1 MIAWHCH
8 FFSWALFIFVFK
20 AKAKTALGHLD
31 DTLQGSAEFK
41 NGTDGYAG
49 RRSNIAMKTLAVI
62 CFSNLK
68 LLSTVPIC

>member
-49 RRSNIAMKTLAVI
+49 RRSNDTLR
-62 CFSNLK
+62 
-68 LLSTVPIC
+68 

>member
-1 MIAWHCH
+1 MHGTVI
-8 FFSWALFIFVFK
+8 FFSWVLFIFVFK

-49 RRSNIAMKTLAVI
+49 RRSNDTLR
-62 CFSNLK
+62 
-68 LLSTVPIC
+68 